1 MLMTPSAVMAHD
13 AHAFWTIAP
22 GRGEIR
28 AETLGPAGAS
38 DVVVRTLYSG
48 VSRGT
53 ESLVFHGRVPV
64 EEYQRM
70 RAPFQSGDFPAPVKY
85 GYASVGRVEQGPPAR
100 VGQTVF
106 ALHPHQT
113 RYVVPAAAVHPV
125 PAGVPPRRAVL
136 AANMETAVNGVWDA
150 GLLPGQRVAVVGGG
164 AVGCLTAWLA
174 GRIRGCEVEL
184 VDVEES
190 RASIAAQLGVGFATP
205 ATAARDA
212 DAVLHASG
220 TSAGLQT
227 ALGLAGLEATVVEL
241 SWFGTH
247 AATLLLGGAFHAQ
260 RLTLKSSQV
269 GRVAP
274 AQRARWT
281 HARRLRFA
289 LSLLDDGVLDAL
301 LTGECAFGDL
311 PARMPKLMGEAG
323 GTLCHCVRYDTGDAF
338 D

>member
-1 MLMTPSAVMAHD
+1 
-13 AHAFWTIAP
+13 
-22 GRGEIR
+22 
-28 AETLGPAGAS
+28 
-38 DVVVRTLYSG
+38 
-48 VSRGT
+48 
-53 ESLVFHGRVPV
+53 
-64 EEYQRM
+64 
-70 RAPFQSGDFPAPVKY
+70 
-85 GYASVGRVEQGPPAR
+85 
-100 VGQTVF
+100 
-106 ALHPHQT
+106 
-113 RYVVPAAAVHPV
+113 
-125 PAGVPPRRAVL
+125 
-136 AANMETAVNGVWDA
+136 
-150 GLLPGQRVAVVGGG
+150 
-164 AVGCLTAWLA
+164 
-174 GRIRGCEVEL
+174 VEL